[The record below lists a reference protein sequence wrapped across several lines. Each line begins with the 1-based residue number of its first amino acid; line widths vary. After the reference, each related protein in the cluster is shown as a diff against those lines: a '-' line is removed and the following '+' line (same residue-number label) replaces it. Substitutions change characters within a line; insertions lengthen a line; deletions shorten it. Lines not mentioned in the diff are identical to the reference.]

1 MSHEDTGYRAPAK
14 LLRRYGL
21 QAKKTWGQCFL
32 HEPRVAQRIV
42 EAIAGSPDE
51 TVVEIGAG
59 LGALTGLL
67 ARRYRR
73 VLAIERDRELVAVL
87 REELADEPT
96 VEIIEAN
103 ALTFDYAALSTPVHV
118 VGNLPYNISSPLLFH
133 LLAQRANLRSITVM
147 LQRELAQRLAAGP
160 GGRLYGAPTVTISRV
175 ATVREV
181 LQVRRGAFLPP
192 PKVDSTVL
200 RLTPRDDVG
209 DGLTDAH
216 FERVVRTA
224 FGARRKML
232 RGVLAGT
239 FTRGTSDAALAAAGI
254 AGERRAETLTL
265 ADFQRLAAAL
275 EERAAEGAAV
285 IDEPAEP

>member
-1 MSHEDTGYRAPAK
+1 MSNEDTGYRAPAE

-42 EAIAGSPDE
+42 EAVAGSPDE

-87 REELADEPT
+87 REELADETT

-103 ALTFDYAALSTPVHV
+103 ALTFDYAALGTPVHV

-133 LLAQRANLRSITVM
+133 LLAQRSSLRSITVM
-147 LQRELAQRLAAGP
+147 LQRELAQRLAAAP
-160 GGRLYGAPTVTISRV
+160 GSRLYGAPTVTISRV
-175 ATVREV
+175 ATVSEV

-209 DGLTDAH
+209 DRLTDAH
-216 FERVVRTA
+216 FEHVVRTA

-232 RGVLAGT
+232 RGALAAT
-239 FTRGTSDAALAAAGI
+239 FTREGTDGALAAAGV
-254 AGERRAETLTL
+254 AGERRAETLDL

-275 EERAAEGAAV
+275 EGRVAAGPG
-285 IDEPAEP
+285 EPTEP